1 MAASVLRSLAKQR
14 ERDLL
19 ASHLRQAHARDPRLG
34 RALGRLHRAWERRQ
48 REREG
53 QQLELLD
60 RCWWRRQERAEVM
73 RAASVKNF
81 SARHGAGVERTKNQ

>member
-1 MAASVLRSLAKQR
+1 MATSVLRSQAKQR

-19 ASHLRQAHARDPRLG
+19 AARLRQAHAKDPQLG

-73 RAASVKNF
+73 RERNAESVKY
-81 SARHGAGVERTKNQ
+81 KK